1 MFTISCRL
9 SLAEFAV
16 AEGHPSPGV
25 KALRS
30 ELTILYQNC
39 SVVMDDS
46 VVHTDAWFVRK
57 AVSFVKMKVRRR
69 KVSTATHLHNYILFF
84 WCQWSLKDVFQFMAR
99 MLNHIWSRNMCL
111 PGTEVTKTNV
121 VIKSNFPIFT
131 PWVMSACWFAKL
143 LRLLNMKVA
152 MWPSKVIQF
161 QDLCLVLNP
170 FLEALWIVLWR
181 WGLQGSLRNAETTIK
196 PSTYLYRSL
205 FSVYL
210 FKHMFAFFHL
220 HYGFDCLSIR
230 T

>member
-1 MFTISCRL
+1 MAEPERAQQGQEEEPESGKPKVDL
-9 SLAEFAV
+9 SGLAGELEQFESVRAHLRDTKGPLFDTEECNPESVHTVKKDHVYDIMSVILGRVAV

-99 MLNHIWSRNMCL
+99 MLNHI
-111 PGTEVTKTNV
+111 
-121 VIKSNFPIFT
+121 
-131 PWVMSACWFAKL
+131 
-143 LRLLNMKVA
+143 
-152 MWPSKVIQF
+152 
-161 QDLCLVLNP
+161 
-170 FLEALWIVLWR
+170 
-181 WGLQGSLRNAETTIK
+181 
-196 PSTYLYRSL
+196 
-205 FSVYL
+205 
-210 FKHMFAFFHL
+210 
-220 HYGFDCLSIR
+220 
-230 T
+230 